1 MRRREDVSVSDEGP
15 SALVHPGQVGRLVE
29 PDGGHPGPG
38 WREVAQLIDVP
49 GGQKAPWS
57 ILWNY
62 SRTNYI
68 GLLDCEFGLL
78 IHL

>member
-1 MRRREDVSVSDEGP
+1 MSDEGP

-49 GGQKAPWS
+49 DGQKD
-57 ILWNY
+57 IME
-62 SRTNYI
+62 
-68 GLLDCEFGLL
+68 LLSLTYRSAQT
-78 IHL
+78 I